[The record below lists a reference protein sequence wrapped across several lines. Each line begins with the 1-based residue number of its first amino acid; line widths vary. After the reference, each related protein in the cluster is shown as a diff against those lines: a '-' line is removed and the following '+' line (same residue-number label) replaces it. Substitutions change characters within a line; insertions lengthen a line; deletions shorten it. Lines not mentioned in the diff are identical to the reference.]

1 MRDNRPRLWLRSLAA
16 LIAVGAV
23 ATLTAVSSATATPD
37 RPRYECPPRIA
48 DCTTVTGDW
57 LDVPGG
63 GSLLGRA
70 DDQLVCPSGEPVGF
84 TYDGQID
91 ARTRVYIQVFQNY
104 PFTRNP
110 WNPGAGADR
119 AWFEV
124 LNSSLTPTT
133 VRAVIGCAPASALAP
148 TPALTPV
155 RVVERERIWTERL
168 APSETKTYTHACSRG
183 RRLLYPD
190 ATVEFLTQ
198 RRPSMT
204 DLTAVKL
211 SDHQHGNRE
220 TVRVTTTGRLRPSA
234 RAVLKIY
241 LFCQA

>member
-1 MRDNRPRLWLRSLAA
+1 MRDNHPRLWLRSLGA
-16 LIAVGAV
+16 LIAVGAA
-23 ATLTAVSSATATPD
+23 ATLTAVPSAAADP
-37 RPRYECPPRIA
+37 PRYECPPRIA

-57 LDVPGG
+57 LDVPGAG
-63 GSLLGRA
+63 LFIDGRA

-84 TYDGQID
+84 TYDGEIE
-91 ARTRVYIQVFQNY
+91 ARTRVYIQVFQNF

-124 LNSSLTPTT
+124 LNGSLKPTT
-133 VRAVIGCAPASALAP
+133 VRAVIGCAPASALTAS
-148 TPALTPV
+148 PALTPV
-155 RVVERERIWTERL
+155 RVEQRERIWTEKL
-168 APSETKTYTHACSRG
+168 GPSETKSYTRACSRG

-190 ATVEFLTQ
+190 ATVEFRTQ

-204 DLTAVKL
+204 ELTAVKL
-211 SDHQHGNRE
+211 SDRQHGNRE
-220 TVRVTTTGRLRPSA
+220 TVRVTTTARLRKSA